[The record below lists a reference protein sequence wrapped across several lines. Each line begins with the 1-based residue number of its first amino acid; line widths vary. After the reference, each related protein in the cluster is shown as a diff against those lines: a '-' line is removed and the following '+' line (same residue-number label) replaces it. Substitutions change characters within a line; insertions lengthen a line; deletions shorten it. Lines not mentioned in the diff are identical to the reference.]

1 MNTIQPT
8 QKKKFSTIQLTT
20 HIAPD
25 GYVELLAD
33 VAGAYTIRDQLK
45 ATGFRFVRDGQPSS
59 DNNGGKASSSW
70 RRILVAVPPD
80 VSTERAV
87 KGLEMAVNDLEEM
100 LEGVL
105 AGARIRGAKAAALS
119 LSQHWPD
126 SEELTPVVEKLASL
140 DSPWENIVKR
150 PEFAA

>member
-1 MNTIQPT
+1 MNTNQPI
-8 QKKKFSTIQLTT
+8 QKKKISTIQLAT
-20 HIAPD
+20 HIAAD

-45 ATGFRFVRDGQPSS
+45 AAGFRFVRDDQPS
-59 DNNGGKASSSW
+59 NENTGGKTSSAW
-70 RRILVAVPPD
+70 RRILVAVPPE
-80 VSTERAV
+80 VTQERAV
-87 KGLEMAVNDLEEM
+87 KGIDMAISDFEKL

-105 AGARIRGAKAAALS
+105 AGARIRGAKAAALA
-119 LSQHWPD
+119 LSRHWPSCED
-126 SEELTPVVEKLASL
+126 LTPVVEKLASL